1 MGFSNNMIKT
11 IMKCVS
17 IVSYSILINGS
28 LTNYFIPSRGI
39 RQGDFI
45 SSYLFILCVEVLF
58 EQLTKSQ
65 EKWSI
70 YGLAIARKAPTITHL
85 LFVDDNLVFCME
97 NELEVEEPYKIFRD
111 YKRASGQLINY
122 QKSTMIF
129 NGKVKE

>member
-28 LTNYFIPSRGI
+28 LTNYFRPSRGI
-39 RQGDFI
+39 RQGDLI
-45 SSYLFILCVEVLF
+45 SPYLFILCVEVLF

-70 YGLAIARKAPTITHL
+70 YELTISRKAPTITHL
-85 LFVDDNLVFCME
+85 FFVDDSLVFCME

-111 YKRASGQLINY
+111 YKRAPGQLINY

>member
-28 LTNYFIPSRGI
+28 LTNYFRPSRGI
-39 RQGDFI
+39 RQGDHI

-58 EQLTKSQ
+58 EKLIKSQ
-65 EKWSI
+65 EKWFI
-70 YGLAIARKAPTITHL
+70 YGLSIARKAPTITHL
-85 LFVDDNLVFCME
+85 FFVDESLVFCME